1 MIFVCVL
8 INTLFV
14 NLINSHIT
22 KIVIDYNSYSLLQ
35 LIHLTFTPLE
45 SIRSNFFEP
54 QFVQIG
60 HARDDFTNNDSLIYI

>member
-1 MIFVCVL
+1 M
-8 INTLFV
+8 
-14 NLINSHIT
+14 
-22 KIVIDYNSYSLLQ
+22 
-35 LIHLTFTPLE
+35 TPSA